1 MVRLTSQKGGSNS
14 NLGEL
19 KEVDAWEGVQDG
31 RLVHA
36 VEGAGLELADR

>member
-1 MVRLTSQKGGSNS
+1 MRSLLTAAHS
-14 NLGEL
+14 LDVLLE
-19 KEVDAWEGVQDG
+19 EVVIDAWEGVQDG